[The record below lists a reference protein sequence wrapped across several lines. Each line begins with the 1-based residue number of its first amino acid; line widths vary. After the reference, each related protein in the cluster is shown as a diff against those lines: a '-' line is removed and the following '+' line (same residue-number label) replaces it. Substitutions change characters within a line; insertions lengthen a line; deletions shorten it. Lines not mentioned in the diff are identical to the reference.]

1 MKIAV
6 FGASGYT
13 GKLAVA
19 EARRRGIDVVL
30 VGRGAER
37 LRAAASEAGFQDAE
51 IRVAEIRVADA
62 EDHDALVAAF
72 RDTDAVVNCAGPFTR
87 WGEGVVRAAIAAGS
101 HYVDITGEQPYIRHI
116 FDTFGADAERA
127 GVAVLPGVTDDG
139 LPSDLITALTAARVG
154 GEAEEI
160 AIAVDIVS
168 GGASRGTIRS
178 MGALR
183 ETLLDGGL
191 GYEDGQLSPR
201 ATARR
206 KEIVLP
212 GGSAP
217 TPVVRFAL
225 PAVVTVPRHVRTRQ
239 VEGLASQE
247 VYELFTWLS
256 PEMAE
261 QVPEGPTAAQR
272 KAMQWAFAVEVLG
285 VDGRHARGEVRGFD
299 AYGTTAVIA
308 VEAARRL
315 AADGAPAGVL
325 ASAQAFDAAGFLD
338 FLGDHG
344 VSWSVG
350 EGAEV

>member
-13 GKLAVA
+13 GRLAVA

-30 VGRGAER
+30 VGRAAER
-37 LRAAASEAGFQDAE
+37 LRAAASEAGFQGAE
-51 IRVAEIRVADA
+51 TRVADA
-62 EDHDALVAAF
+62 EDHGALVAAF
-72 RDTDAVVNCAGPFTR
+72 RDADAVVNCAGPFTR

-101 HYVDITGEQPYIRHI
+101 HYLDTTGEQTYVRHI

-127 GVAVLPGVTDDG
+127 GVAVVPGVTDDG

-154 GEAEEI
+154 GEAAEI
-160 AIAVDIVS
+160 VIAVDIVS
-168 GGASRGTIRS
+168 GGVSRGTIRS
-178 MGALR
+178 MGAVR
-183 ETLLDGGL
+183 DTLLDGGL
-191 GYEDGQLSPR
+191 GYEDGRLSPR

-225 PAVVTVPRHVRTRQ
+225 PAVVTVPRHVRTRH

-247 VYELFTWLS
+247 VYELFARLS
-256 PEMAE
+256 PELAE
-261 QVPEGPTAAQR
+261 QVPEGPTVARR
-272 KAMQWAFAVEVLG
+272 KAMRWAFAVEVLG
-285 VDGRHARGEVRGFD
+285 ADGRGARGEVRGSD

-325 ASAQAFDAAGFLD
+325 ASAEAFDAAGFLD

-350 EGAEV
+350 EAAEA

>member
-13 GKLAVA
+13 GRLAVA
-19 EARRRGIDVVL
+19 EAQRRGLDVVL

-37 LRAAASEAGFQDAE
+37 LRAAASEAGFQD
-51 IRVAEIRVADA
+51 VEIRVADA

-72 RDTDAVVNCAGPFTR
+72 RDADAVVNCAGPFAR

-101 HYVDITGEQPYIRHI
+101 HYVDTTGEQLYIRHI
-116 FDTFGADAERA
+116 FDTFGAEAERA
-127 GVAVLPGVTDDG
+127 GVAVIPGVTDDG
-139 LPSDLITALTAARVG
+139 LPSDLIAALTAARVD

-160 AIAVDIVS
+160 AIAVDITS

-178 MGALR
+178 MGAMR
-183 ETLLDGGL
+183 DTLLDGGL
-191 GYEDGQLSPR
+191 GYEGGELSPR
-201 ATARR
+201 ATARN

-225 PAVVTVPRHVRTRQ
+225 PAVVTVPRHVRTRH
-239 VEGLASQE
+239 VEGLTSQK
-247 VYELFTWLS
+247 VYEVFTGLS
-256 PEMAE
+256 PELAE
-261 QVPEGPTAAQR
+261 KVPEGPTAAER
-272 KAMQWAFAVEVLG
+272 KAMRWAFAVEVLG
-285 VDGRHARGEVRGFD
+285 ADGRRARGEVRGSD

-315 AADGAPAGVL
+315 ATDGAPSGVL
-325 ASAQAFDAAGFLD
+325 APAQAFDAAGFLD

-350 EGAEV
+350 EAAEA

>member
-13 GKLAVA
+13 GRLVVA

-37 LRAAASEAGFQDAE
+37 LRAAASDAGFQDAE
-51 IRVAEIRVADA
+51 TRVADA
-62 EDHDALVAAF
+62 DDHDALVAAF
-72 RDTDAVVNCAGPFTR
+72 RDVDAVVNCAGPFAR

-101 HYVDITGEQPYIRHI
+101 HHVDISGEQPYIQHI
-116 FDTFGADAERA
+116 FDTFGAEAERA
-127 GVAVLPGVTDDG
+127 GVAVLPGITDDG
-139 LPSDLITALTAARVG
+139 LPSDLITALTAARAG

-178 MGALR
+178 MGAIQD
-183 ETLLDGGL
+183 TLIDGGL
-191 GYEDGQLSPR
+191 GYENGELSPR

-206 KEIVLP
+206 KDIVLP

-217 TPVVRFAL
+217 TAVVRFPL
-225 PAVVTVPRHVRTRQ
+225 PAVVTVPRHVSTRH
-239 VEGLASQE
+239 VEGLASQG
-247 VYELFTWLS
+247 VYELFARLS
-256 PEMAE
+256 PELAE

-272 KAMQWAFAVEVLG
+272 QSMRWAFAVEVLG
-285 VDGRHARGEVRGFD
+285 ADGRSARGEVRGSD

-325 ASAQAFDAAGFLD
+325 APAQAFDAAGFLD

-344 VSWSVG
+344 VSWSVSD
-350 EGAEV
+350 ARQV